1 MHAFGDAT
9 RNCQCSIS
17 TFNLILSGGDLFG
30 IKATLTANA
39 SATLFTAPSAQ
50 LQLAPVRDY
59 RISGELDLPIPP
71 IAGSKKSTIS
81 VSGLFQDLIQEGCHR
96 ERGLGID
103 TRQYMARAGQMEHP
117 YRNDRR
123 DYSVLCDRK

>member
-81 VSGLFQDLIQEGCHR
+81 VSGLFQDLIQEPSGR
-96 ERGLGID
+96 LS
-103 TRQYMARAGQMEHP
+103 P
-117 YRNDRR
+117 
-123 DYSVLCDRK
+123 